1 MGMRLR
7 RDWRKIL
14 RKAWSV
20 RLMFLATALTGL
32 AGVWFA
38 LADYT
43 PIWLFIVGGMV
54 VPMMALAARL
64 VAQKGLGDDPTEA
77 P

>member
-1 MGMRLR
+1 MRLR

-20 RLMFLATALTGL
+20 RFMFLGTALTGL

-43 PIWLFIVGGMV
+43 PIWLFVAGGMV

-64 VAQKGLGDDPTEA
+64 VAQKDITDA
-77 P
+77 DQ

>member
-1 MGMRLR
+1 MRLVD
-7 RDWRKIL
+7 DWRKVL
-14 RKAWSV
+14 RRAWSV
-20 RLMFLATALTGL
+20 RFMFLGAALTGL

-43 PIWLFIVGGMV
+43 PIWLFIAGGMV

-64 VAQKGLGDDPTEA
+64 VSQKDFHDDNC
-77 P
+77 